1 MLEAIVFLCYTEIT
15 KGGFS
20 MTRKVYTINEIKG
33 IVAPIAKKHGVNKV
47 YLFGSYARGEA
58 TPSSDVD
65 LCVDAPALRGLFALG
80 ALYADFEEA
89 LGKGRD
95 MVTANTLGKE
105 TNIVFTENLRKDQVL
120 IYELAQ

>member
-1 MLEAIVFLCYTEIT
+1 
-15 KGGFS
+15 

-65 LCVDAPALRGLFALG
+65 LCVEPCVGYLPWARYTP
-80 ALYADFEEA
+80 
-89 LGKGRD
+89 
-95 MVTANTLGKE
+95 TLKRPLE
-105 TNIVFTENLRKDQVL
+105 KD
-120 IYELAQ
+120 

>member
-1 MLEAIVFLCYTEIT
+1 
-15 KGGFS
+15 

-65 LCVDAPALRGLFALG
+65 APALRGLFALG

-89 LGKGRD
+89 LGKGLD